1 MASSKQGFSLKTL
14 DSSLLHTLWTPLS
27 LVPISDYKTNTAQ
40 PHPFYILMLLLL
52 QDMRPDVEVKIKQ
65 LEQLDMIE
73 KVTAILLWEVQL

>member
-1 MASSKQGFSLKTL
+1 
-14 DSSLLHTLWTPLS
+14 
-27 LVPISDYKTNTAQ
+27 
-40 PHPFYILMLLLL
+40 MLLLL